1 MKPKQSSKPTTPMP
15 LSGAER
21 REQQRKEFGKRV
33 DAEKKGRK
41 S

>member
-1 MKPKQSSKPTTPMP
+1 MP